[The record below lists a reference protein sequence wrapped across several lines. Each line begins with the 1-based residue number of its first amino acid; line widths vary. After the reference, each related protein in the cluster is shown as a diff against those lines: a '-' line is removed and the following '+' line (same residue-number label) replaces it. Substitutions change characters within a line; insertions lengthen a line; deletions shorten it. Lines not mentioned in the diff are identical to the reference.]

1 MKTFFETYDLVI
13 GIVSLA
19 LIICAFANTLN
30 LIFIRKLLED
40 IKYYAEKTYLEN
52 KTDKDS

>member
-19 LIICAFANTLN
+19 LIICAFANTIN
-30 LIFIRKLLED
+30 LISIRKLLED
-40 IKYYAEKTYLEN
+40 IKSQNEKNANNEE
-52 KTDKDS
+52 